1 MFRFIKILTLIF
13 LSLSIPQSVMA
24 GKSIQGYNAA
34 KTIEEGKVLGVA
46 YSKIYEEEVGVISR

>member
-1 MFRFIKILTLIF
+1 
-13 LSLSIPQSVMA
+13 MA